1 MNSLLT
7 GELSDSIKQL
17 QTARDF
23 GRPQRLTEQADA
35 IVRQF
40 QAVFTAPHEKDVEEF
55 LLTLRRRWI
64 KGGQKGISWL
74 RVREIKLLPWVI
86 YSQQPPRVIDDDYFR
101 SDILQVLRENWQISL
116 RAFIA
121 AYLMKFE
128 LPAAGQEAVR
138 RELENLV
145 RGYAGNRT
153 SLSKWRRRSDTLF
166 VTDAL
171 PVTARLLGEGP
182 KPAAA
187 VLEQLGFDSR
197 FATSGFLRQAVVR
210 ALETLV
216 KSYPRFLERLPALV
230 TRQDLTG
237 KDVARFDDIAVQT
250 AGTFIVRAGPQAPAK
265 VRDLLCC
272 LYLRILGDPDA
283 AAGRFYWRKVSPKAA
298 AVMTGWIIRLDLE
311 MFFSLLGRLEERRR
325 ANMYRYAFW
334 QAFLPYISQTWLAIS
349 PGLKNMSQE
358 DGTGE
363 YLASRRPARLVSSQL
378 GQALL
383 LIRLGDYV
391 FAQWS
396 QEQRIMVWTAD
407 ALPLGREAYGKEW
420 LRTPPLAAWDISKGT
435 ETYLWQRQIEVW
447 IYHHTGR
454 SRVISY
460 QMEDPDPVEKGSDSK
475 RR

>member
-23 GRPQRLTEQADA
+23 GRPQRLAEEADA
-35 IVRQF
+35 IIRQF
-40 QAVFTAPHEKDVEEF
+40 QAVFTAPQEKDVDEF
-55 LLTLRRRWI
+55 LLTLRRQWI

-74 RVREIKLLPWVI
+74 RVKEMKLLPWVI
-86 YSQQPPRVIDDDYFR
+86 YSQQPPRVMDDDYFR
-101 SDILQVLRENWQISL
+101 GDILQVLRENWQISL

-121 AYLMKFE
+121 AYLMNFE
-128 LPAAGQEAVR
+128 LPATGQEPVR
-138 RELENLV
+138 RELESLV

-153 SLSKWRRRSDTLF
+153 SLSKWRRRADTLF
-166 VTDAL
+166 VADAL
-171 PVTARLLGEGP
+171 PATARLLAEGP

-187 VLEQLGFDSR
+187 VLEQLGFDNR
-197 FATSGFLRQAVVR
+197 FAVSGFLRQAVVR

-230 TRQDLTG
+230 SRRDLTG
-237 KDVARFDDIAVQT
+237 RDVARFEDIAVQT
-250 AGTFIVRAGPQAPAK
+250 AGTFIVRAGSQAPAK

-272 LYLRILGDPDA
+272 LYLRILGDPDT
-283 AAGRFYWRKVSPKAA
+283 AAGRFCWRKVSPKAA
-298 AVMTGWIIRLDLE
+298 AIMTGWIIRLDLE

-325 ANMYRYAFW
+325 ANMYRNAFW
-334 QAFLPYISQTWLAIS
+334 QAFLPYISQTWLAVN
-349 PGLKNMSQE
+349 PGLQDMSQQ
-358 DGTGE
+358 DRVGE
-363 YLASRRPARLVSSQL
+363 YLASRRPARLVSSRSD
-378 GQALL
+378 QALL
-383 LIRLGDYV
+383 LVRMGDYV

-396 QEQRIMVWTAD
+396 QEQQIMVWPAD
-407 ALPLGREAYGKEW
+407 RMALGREIYGKEW
-420 LRTPPLAAWDISKGT
+420 LRTPPLAAWDISRGT

-454 SRVISY
+454 SRAISY
-460 QMEDPDPVEKGSDSK
+460 QMEDPDPVEKGFDAK